1 LHFSLKEALYKA
13 LDPLVGRHVGFQEAS
28 LTLLPDGSAEIA
40 LALSR
45 DDGAFS
51 AAGFWTQVEDHFL
64 TTARVQRT

>member
-1 LHFSLKEALYKA
+1 
-13 LDPLVGRHVGFQEAS
+13 VGFQEAS
-28 LTLLPDGSAEIA
+28 LTPLPDGSVEIA

-45 DDGAFS
+45 DDGSFS